1 MVSFHYEKEIYMY
14 NIDGNEIDSVELK
27 CLLVSRGIQV
37 KKEIYQRFSGK
48 YRFDINP
55 LTCNSIILSDGT
67 IVQMTD
73 VSFHLKY
80 LSGILSWNNIKLLKY
95 ASDLSTPFS
104 LQMMEDK
111 LAVFY
116 KEDFLDFVTL
126 PPSSDFYK
134 QKTTSGLPF
143 LDNAVLQ
150 GVDWVSFQCLWPCE
164 YAAAGSGCEFC
175 FSGGDFETLAKKKKP
190 LPESVLPSDVVDI
203 IDYAIKYDSVNSV
216 QITGGST
223 INYEK
228 EHKYI
233 SEYLMAINKKLG
245 RDSIKGELL
254 LYITPPDNMNIIDEY
269 FTNGASRI
277 ACSLELWNLNL
288 AKTVTPGKVNLSTR
302 ERYLDALTYTAEK
315 FGSGK
320 AFSNFIIGIE
330 PFESLKEGAT
340 YLAERGILPTASIWM
355 PMGRPVNGSMQA
367 PEIDY
372 YRRVKE
378 MYAELY
384 EKYGLEPADCCGLN
398 VCIEKDIWNYSRGK
412 YGK

>member
-1 MVSFHYEKEIYMY
+1 MY
-14 NIDGNEIDSVELK
+14 SIDGNIIDSVELK

-37 KKEIYQRFSGK
+37 KKDIYQRFSGE

-95 ASDLSTPFS
+95 ASDLSTPFT
-104 LQMMEDK
+104 LRMTDDK
-111 LAVFY
+111 LSVYY

-126 PPSSDFYK
+126 PPSSGFYK
-134 QKTTSGLPF
+134 QKTSAGLPF

-164 YAAAGSGCEFC
+164 YAAAGKGCEFC

-190 LPESVLPSDVVDI
+190 MPAPVVASDVVEI
-203 IDYAIKYDSVNSV
+203 IDYAIENDSVNSV

-223 INYEK
+223 IYYEK
-228 EHKYI
+228 EHRYI
-233 SEYLMAINKKLG
+233 ADYLNHIEEKLG
-245 RDSIKGELL
+245 RDKIKGELL
-254 LYITPPDNMNIIDEY
+254 LYITPPDDKKIIDEY
-269 FTNGASRI
+269 FSSGASRI
-277 ACSLELWNLNL
+277 ACSLELWDMDL
-288 AKTVTPGKVNLSTR
+288 AKIVTPGKVGLVSR

-315 FGSGK
+315 YGPGK
-320 AFSNFIIGIE
+320 AFSNFIIGLE
-330 PFESLKEGAT
+330 PFDSLKEGAT
-340 YLAERGILPTASIWM
+340 YLAERGVLPSASVWM
-355 PMGRPVNGSMQA
+355 PMGRPVNGNMQA
-367 PEIDY
+367 PDIDY

-378 MYAELY
+378 LFAELY
-384 EKYGLEPADCCGLN
+384 DKYALEPADCCGLN
-398 VCIEKDIWNYSRGK
+398 VCVEKDIWNYARGK
-412 YGK
+412 NAK